1 MHQHGRIKMSGTMK
15 SESMR
20 VVYDN
25 LRQASVGQL
34 RDMYR
39 ESQRRFYMASS
50 EDDSFHH
57 ALFMHQIKYE
67 LYRRLDKKPFKVNR
81 PVDIRKEMKCG

>member
-1 MHQHGRIKMSGTMK
+1 MNGSMK
-15 SESMR
+15 SKTMN

-39 ESQRRFYMASS
+39 DAQRSFYMASS
-50 EDDSFHH
+50 EDDSFHY

-67 LYRRLDKKPFKVNR
+67 LYRRLDKSPSKVTR
-81 PVDIRKEMKCG
+81 PVNIRKEMKCG